1 VADPP
6 RDPLDLELE
15 KWRFE
20 RECRERELAL
30 KEREQTNKDAELEL
44 RRREQRAATWRSPL
58 TVAIFAAAV
67 AGISNAGVALVNGSL
82 QRDLDRGKREAE
94 INLEKTKSE
103 SNRIL
108 EMIKTGDSEKAA
120 GNLDFL
126 LSSGLVT
133 DDEIR
138 KKLTTYLAAR
148 TPGSGP
154 ALPSPT
160 RVAIDE
166 STPIERPLKELL
178 EKQLGEYLAFLD
190 KIGFPP
196 SKQKVVVQMDSTKMN
211 NAYYDGRNNR
221 IVIDQRVADDPTV
234 PLREYTHHVLM
245 SAGRESL
252 MWDGQFA
259 AIESGLADYF
269 ACSFLDR
276 SKLGEKA
283 AKVWG
288 IGPYIRTLDN
298 RRSFAEF
305 SKLPRDASLPHAGA
319 EIWGGLFWSLR
330 TQLGRAEA
338 DQILA
343 AAWLGFDV
351 PKPEASRAPAF
362 AQRLVDESRKRG
374 ESQHQTTL
382 ATLRDRQFPT
392 PR

>member
-1 VADPP
+1 VADSAKE
-6 RDPLDLELE
+6 PLDLDLE

-30 KEREQTNKDAELEL
+30 KEREQGNKDAEIEL
-44 RRREQRAATWRSPL
+44 RRREQRAATWRNPL

-67 AGISNAGVALVNGSL
+67 AGVSNAGVVLVNGLL
-82 QRDLDRGKREAE
+82 QRDLDRAKREAE
-94 INLEKTKSE
+94 LNLEKTKSE

-133 DDEIR
+133 DDQIR
-138 KKLTTYLAAR
+138 NRLTTYLAAR

-160 RVAIDE
+160 RIAFDE
-166 STPIERPLKELL
+166 STPIDRPLKEML

-196 SKQKVVVQMDSTKMN
+196 SKEKVVVQLDSTKLN
-211 NAYYDGRNNR
+211 NAYYDGTNNR

-245 SAGRESL
+245 SAGREKL
-252 MWDGQFA
+252 PWDGQFA

-269 ACSFLDR
+269 ACSFLNR
-276 SKLGEKA
+276 PKLGEKA

-288 IGPYIRTLDN
+288 MGTHIRALDN
-298 RRSFAEF
+298 ARSFDDFAALSRE
-305 SKLPRDASLPHAGA
+305 RMVYGGA

-330 TQLGRAEA
+330 TRLGRADA
-338 DQILA
+338 DNILA
-343 AAWLGFDV
+343 AAWLTFDV
-351 PKPEASRAPAF
+351 PRQEASRAPAF
-362 AQRLVDESRKRG
+362 VQRLVDESKKRG
-374 ESQHQTTL
+374 ESQHR
-382 ATLRDRQFPT
+382 AAVAALRDRQFPT
-392 PR
+392 SR